1 MKKILLTLTAVAAFA
16 ALGFAQPQP
25 GTNGNGDPVPNNA
38 PIAPIGSGVAILM
51 VLGAGYGTKKL
62 YDHRKKLI

>member
-1 MKKILLTLTAVAAFA
+1 MAVTAFA
-16 ALGFAQPQP
+16 ALGFAQPLPNQ
-25 GTNGNGDPVPNNA
+25 NGNGDPVPHDA

-51 VLGAGYGTKKL
+51 VLGAGYGTKKV